1 MFEDIDFEWDTTN
14 VLILIF
20 GLTSCVT
27 IISVVRCCKKNNNT

>member
-20 GLTSCVT
+20 GLTACVT
-27 IISVVRCCKKNNNT
+27 LISVVRCCKQKP